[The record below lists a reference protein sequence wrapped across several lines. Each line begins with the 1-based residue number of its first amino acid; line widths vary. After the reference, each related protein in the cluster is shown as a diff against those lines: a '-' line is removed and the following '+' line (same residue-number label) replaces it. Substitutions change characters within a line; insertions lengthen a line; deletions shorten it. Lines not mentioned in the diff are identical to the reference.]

1 VYGLAFYL
9 KYKNIK
15 TSFIRDS
22 LTLIM
27 SYPLE
32 KAVTASVWGVSSF
45 FENDVKDIL
54 STEEKERQKRLAI
67 KLGRIFTPDFV
78 NEM

>member
-1 VYGLAFYL
+1 
-9 KYKNIK
+9 
-15 TSFIRDS
+15 
-22 LTLIM
+22 M